1 MWNGW
6 EQSEIKLLNQ
16 MNDLGTF
23 GKTIDAPNNTIFLR
37 PQFKYAININGTH
50 RSRHC
55 YDGFKITALIMI
67 ELNLTYSYYVE
78 HLFQRLLLY
87 IDDHLDLH
95 I

>member
-23 GKTIDAPNNTIFLR
+23 GKIIDAPNNTIFLR

-50 RSRHC
+50 RSRH
-55 YDGFKITALIMI
+55 
-67 ELNLTYSYYVE
+67 
-78 HLFQRLLLY
+78 
-87 IDDHLDLH
+87 
-95 I
+95 